1 MSKVLINENTLKD
14 MADSIRA
21 KTGSTEKLK
30 PSDMVT
36 DINSLYIGS
45 DTRDANA
52 TAKDIEL
59 GKTAYVNEVKLTG
72 THNIEKDLNTNIFK
86 TFTINLDQTNLV
98 NYYLEELSKG
108 TLLTANLY
116 GFIGH
121 LKEYN
126 NNLMPKDFTMIS
138 PNTAPYLILLQAGDD
153 TYIYFDSNYTL
164 GFTQFDSMAGTG
176 FVSAF
181 LSQTGM
187 TQAQLNSLSGWFNA
201 NTLQPVVNP
210 IVVNDLLI
218 EEAFTSTV
226 GDFVQ
231 NGQNFHYT
239 NMQINLDDSLYNIS
253 YTKYDGIT
261 EAQDIRST
269 FSRIVSNSYLSN
281 ATATAE
287 DIAQGK
293 IAFIQGGKVTGTA
306 SGGGGDYNT
315 AIDLDVTK
323 SGSSDLLKQ
332 CITEINMTNGFDLSK
347 FSTAGGLFDNC
358 RNLEKIP
365 LIVNTSS
372 TTTFSQM
379 FQNCVKLKQVNTFD
393 TSSGQYFADMFQY
406 CENLESAP
414 NFQTS
419 NGLNFARMYSY
430 CSKIKTAP
438 QYNTAKA
445 ASLMGMFQYCSELQD
460 VPVYSFA
467 SISVYYNIQYIFL
480 SCPKLTNESLN
491 NILASCP
498 TATNL
503 SSGKTLKNLGLSRT
517 QCTTC
522 TGLSNWSAC
531 EAAGWT
537 TGF

>member
-1 MSKVLINENTLKD
+1 MSKVLINENTLKN
-14 MADSIRA
+14 MADSIRT

-52 TAKDIEL
+52 TAKDL
-59 GKTAYVNEVKLTG
+59 LLNKTAYANEVKLTG

-86 TFTINLDQTNLV
+86 TFTINLDQTNLA

-138 PNTAPYLILLQAGDD
+138 PNTAPYLILLQTGDD

-164 GFTQFDSMAGTG
+164 GFTQFDNMAGTG

-187 TQAQLNSLSGWFNA
+187 TQTQLNSLSGWFNA
-201 NTLQPVVNP
+201 NTLQPVTNP
-210 IVVNDLLI
+210 IVINDLLI

-231 NGQNFHYT
+231 NGENFHYT

-261 EAQDIRST
+261 EAQDIRRT
-269 FSRIVSNSYLSN
+269 LSRIVSNSYLNN

-306 SGGGGDYNT
+306 SGGGDYN
-315 AIDLDVTK
+315 VTIN
-323 SGSSDLLKQ
+323 GLLNPTSSVNNNTLKGI
-332 CITEINMTNGFDLSK
+332 ITEIQSPLDVSNKTTLNSF
-347 FSTAGGLFDNC
+347 FETC
-358 RNLEKIP
+358 RNLKTSPE
-365 LIVNTSS
+365 LIV
-372 TTTFSQM
+372 SQYLTEISYL
-379 FQNCVKLKQVNTFD
+379 FASCERLENVTLFD
-393 TSSGQYFADMFQY
+393 TSNVQYFRKYVCRMFQ
-406 CENLESAP
+406 
-414 NFQTS
+414 
-419 NGLNFARMYSY
+419 
-430 CSKIKTAP
+430 IKNHP
-438 QYNTAKA
+438 R
-445 ASLMGMFQYCSELQD
+445 
-460 VPVYSFA
+460 
-467 SISVYYNIQYIFL
+467 I
-480 SCPKLTNESLN
+480 
-491 NILASCP
+491 
-498 TATNL
+498 
-503 SSGKTLKNLGLSRT
+503 
-517 QCTTC
+517 
-522 TGLSNWSAC
+522 
-531 EAAGWT
+531 
-537 TGF
+537 

>member
-1 MSKVLINENTLKD
+1 MSKVLVDENNLKN
-14 MADSIRA
+14 MANAIRA
-21 KTGSTEKLK
+21 QRGQDSSVKYTPGE
-30 PSDMVT
+30 MAGGVT
-36 DINSLYIGS
+36 AIYVGS

-52 TAKDIEL
+52 TAKDL
-59 GKTAYVNEVKLTG
+59 LLSKTAYANEVKLTG

-86 TFTINLDQTNLV
+86 TFTINLDQTNLA
-98 NYYLEELSKG
+98 NYYLEELSKA

-187 TQAQLNSLSGWFNA
+187 TQVQLNSLSGWFNA
-201 NTLQPVVNP
+201 NTLQPVTNP

-269 FSRIVSNSYLSN
+269 LSRIVSNSYLSN

-306 SGGGGDYNT
+306 SGGGGDYN
-315 AIDLDVTK
+315 VTIN
-323 SGSSDLLKQ
+323 GLLNPTSSVNNNTLKGI
-332 CITEINMTNGFDLSK
+332 ITEIQSPLDVSNKTTLNSF
-347 FSTAGGLFDNC
+347 FETC
-358 RNLEKIP
+358 RNLKTSPE
-365 LIVNTSS
+365 LIV
-372 TTTFSQM
+372 SQYLTEISYL
-379 FQNCVKLKQVNTFD
+379 FASCERLENVTLFD
-393 TSSGQYFADMFQY
+393 TSNVQYFRKYVCRMFQ
-406 CENLESAP
+406 
-414 NFQTS
+414 
-419 NGLNFARMYSY
+419 
-430 CSKIKTAP
+430 IKNHP
-438 QYNTAKA
+438 R
-445 ASLMGMFQYCSELQD
+445 
-460 VPVYSFA
+460 
-467 SISVYYNIQYIFL
+467 I
-480 SCPKLTNESLN
+480 
-491 NILASCP
+491 
-498 TATNL
+498 
-503 SSGKTLKNLGLSRT
+503 
-517 QCTTC
+517 
-522 TGLSNWSAC
+522 
-531 EAAGWT
+531 
-537 TGF
+537 

>member
-1 MSKVLINENTLKD
+1 MAKVLINDTTLQN
-14 MADSIRA
+14 MANAIRS
-21 KTGSTEKLK
+21 KTGTSETMT
-30 PSDMVT
+30 PSEMVT
-36 DINSLYIGS
+36 GVSSIYIGS

-52 TAKDIEL
+52 TAKDL
-59 GKTAYVNEVKLTG
+59 LLNKTAYANEVKLTG

-86 TFTINLDQTNLV
+86 TFTINLDQTNLA

-201 NTLQPVVNP
+201 NTLQPVTNP
-210 IVVNDLLI
+210 IVINDLLI

-261 EAQDIRST
+261 EAQDIRRT
-269 FSRIVSNSYLSN
+269 LSRIVSNSYLNN

-306 SGGGGDYNT
+306 SGSGGDYN
-315 AIDLDVTK
+315 VTIN
-323 SGSSDLLKQ
+323 GLLNPTSSVNNNTLKGI
-332 CITEINMTNGFDLSK
+332 ITEIQSPLDVSNKTTLNSF
-347 FSTAGGLFDNC
+347 FETC
-358 RNLEKIP
+358 RNLKTSPE
-365 LIVNTSS
+365 LIV
-372 TTTFSQM
+372 SQYLTEISYL
-379 FQNCVKLKQVNTFD
+379 FGSCERLENVTLFD
-393 TSSGQYFADMFQY
+393 TSNVQYFRKYVFRMFQ
-406 CENLESAP
+406 
-414 NFQTS
+414 
-419 NGLNFARMYSY
+419 
-430 CSKIKTAP
+430 IKNHP
-438 QYNTAKA
+438 R
-445 ASLMGMFQYCSELQD
+445 
-460 VPVYSFA
+460 
-467 SISVYYNIQYIFL
+467 I
-480 SCPKLTNESLN
+480 
-491 NILASCP
+491 
-498 TATNL
+498 
-503 SSGKTLKNLGLSRT
+503 
-517 QCTTC
+517 
-522 TGLSNWSAC
+522 
-531 EAAGWT
+531 
-537 TGF
+537 